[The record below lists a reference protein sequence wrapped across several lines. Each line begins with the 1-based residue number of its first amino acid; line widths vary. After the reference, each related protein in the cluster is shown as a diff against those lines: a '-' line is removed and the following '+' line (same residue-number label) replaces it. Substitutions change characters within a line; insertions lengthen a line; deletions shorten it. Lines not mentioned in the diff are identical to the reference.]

1 MWGTPLIKKEKIKKM
16 TPRTTSFARHNT
28 MAICAPDLALGYFSF
43 YSSPA
48 KSLAYHSRNITQLL
62 PIHMI
67 KFKHTNICATA
78 INTWM
83 V

>member
-1 MWGTPLIKKEKIKKM
+1 M
-16 TPRTTSFARHNT
+16 TPPATALIRLDAV
-28 MAICAPDLALGYFSF
+28 AINAPDLAFGYFSF

-62 PIHMI
+62 PIHMV
-67 KFKHTNICATA
+67 KFKHTNICAAA